1 MYSKYIKEFMS
12 EIQKQLQSHEKII
25 LKNEMWKRK
34 GKELSQESVLYVFDI
49 FNIIVKYFS

>member
-1 MYSKYIKEFMS
+1 MS
-12 EIQKQLQSHEKII
+12 EIQKQLQSHERII
-25 LKNEMWKRK
+25 VKNEMCKRK